1 MQLARFFSHCGHS
14 FFFVCFFAPKT
25 DGHVHYRDIE
35 LIASK
40 TYIREVV
47 LIIIYSEGSFF
58 VTLSAGVGDQP
69 LLDMS
74 FPDVSSRGRGYQIA
88 QYNHSVYRKLSL
100 WQSSRSV
107 WEARI
112 YVIFVLRG
120 RLS

>member
-1 MQLARFFSHCGHS
+1 M
-14 FFFVCFFAPKT
+14 
-25 DGHVHYRDIE
+25 HYRDIE

-100 WQSSRSV
+100 WQSSHSL
-107 WEARI
+107 WESRFSRI
-112 YVIFVLRG
+112 LFFANPITNLRFVYIAVINNPLI
-120 RLS
+120 